1 MESIQVG
8 QLKKDFS
15 SILQQVQLSKKK
27 FIIEYGR
34 KHKKIAMII
43 PYDHSYEKKE
53 KRKFGLYKNKGS
65 FKINKGFEMSEK
77 ELLEL

>member
-15 SILQQVQLSKKK
+15 NILQQVQLNKKK

-34 KHKKIAMII
+34 KHKKIAMIV
-43 PYDHSYEKKE
+43 PYDHSYGKKE
-53 KRKFGLYKNKGS
+53 KRKFGLYKNKGG